1 MKGFVKVV
9 VWIIILA
16 AIAFGVYL
24 VLPEFPQ
31 AAVKSVVQPI
41 IDANAKMRIDQVKA
55 LTNRDLD
62 NATYQTILEGQTKN
76 PSWVY
81 VTKEEEPGIEYV
93 IFYGRGVSIN
103 LKDWTDY
110 AGMLSTSASIKVEF
124 KITGGN
130 VDIYPYIDGVLMN
143 IQDGKHVEQNDK
155 IKLDI
160 FRQLYTGMQTE
171 K

>member
-1 MKGFVKVV
+1 MKGFVKVL

-16 AIAFGVYL
+16 AVCFGVYM

-41 IDANAKMRIDQVKA
+41 IDSNAKMRIDQVKL
-55 LTNRDLD
+55 LTNKDL
-62 NATYQTILEGQTKN
+62 NNTTYKAILESKTKN

-81 VTKEEEPGIEYV
+81 VTKEEEPGVEYV

-110 AGMLSTSASIKVEF
+110 QGMLSTSASVKIEF
-124 KITGGN
+124 KITNGN
-130 VDIYPYIDGVLMN
+130 VEILPYIDGNPMY
-143 IQDGKHVEQNDK
+143 IKDGAHVEQNDK
-155 IKLDI
+155 IKQDI
-160 FRQLYTGMQTE
+160 LNQLYSGMQEE

>member
-1 MKGFVKVV
+1 MKGFVKVL

-16 AIAFGVYL
+16 AVAFGVYM
-24 VLPEFPQ
+24 VLPEFPK
-31 AAVKSVVQPI
+31 AAVTSVVQPI
-41 IDANAKMRIDQVKA
+41 IDSNAKMRVDQVKA

-62 NATYQTILEGQTKN
+62 NVTYQAILEAQTKN
-76 PSWVY
+76 PSWIY
-81 VTKEEEPGIEYV
+81 ETKEEEPGIEYV
-93 IFYGRGVSIN
+93 TFYGRGVSIN
-103 LKDWTDY
+103 LKDWEDY
-110 AGMLSTSASIKVEF
+110 HGMLSTSANVKVQF

-130 VDIYPYIDGVLMN
+130 VEIYPYIDGVLMN

-160 FRQLYTGMQTE
+160 FKQLYAGMQTE